1 MYYRSIL
8 NKSWNDV
15 AYDELGSGNENRYE
29 MAIIASMLNIQA
41 AFDENKLL
49 PGMAYDEQ
57 CTFYLKLIEN
67 EPFFGQA
74 EEENCLD
81 NWPTTGIYAQNFYDD
96 TSSMKIFVIPLPVL
110 SEENSFFGIK
120 IKLDPAEGTWVGIG
134 KDCKS
139 STVYRKANREI
150 MAVYHLEDDDGNF
163 QQPTHKQKMN
173 ICLRSFWDSEN
184 NANWDPQE
192 PFTRLNL
199 SGYDLLPEE
208 PDWEDEGP
216 QFKSFNPRSRQPIS
230 DGEASNIKESYE
242 AVKSDLMIED
252 AIKINSKYEISDW
265 GSLTNNAE
273 RDFGDRGLTLMAT
286 WPLVVALV
294 AFIVIVLFIVLVY
307 RCCKKSENDP
317 MDLPS
322 GTRNSYAAGNTKSPE

>member
-1 MYYRSIL
+1 MT
-8 NKSWNDV
+8 
-15 AYDELGSGNENRYE
+15 YDELGTSNEL
-29 MAIIASMLNIQA
+29 AIIASMLNIQV

-67 EPFFGQA
+67 EQFFGQA
-74 EEENCLD
+74 EEDNCLN
-81 NWPTTGIYAQNFYDD
+81 NWPTTGISAKDFYDD

-134 KDCKS
+134 DDCKY
-139 STVYRKANREI
+139 STAYRKANREI
-150 MAVYHLEDDDGNF
+150 MVTYRLEDDDGNF

-173 ICLRSFWDSEN
+173 ICLRSFWDSEF
-184 NANWDPQE
+184 NANWDPTEQ
-192 PFTRLNL
+192 FTRLNL

-208 PDWEDEGP
+208 PGWEDDGP

-252 AIKINSKYEISDW
+252 AIKINSNYEISDW
-265 GSLTNNAE
+265 GSLRNNDE
-273 RDFGDRGLTLMAT
+273 QDFGVNLGKWRSVNGGLTVMAT
-286 WPLVVALV
+286 WSLVGGLV
-294 AFIVIVLFIVLVY
+294 GFIVLVLFIVLVY

-317 MDLPS
+317 MSLPS
-322 GTRNSYAAGNTKSPE
+322 GTRNSYAAGNTKSSE